1 MDRTKILS
9 LREEGYNCAETLLR
23 YANDR
28 YGLDLGESSF
38 RLMSGFGGGVMTEDF
53 CGAITG
59 AVAALSA
66 LYSRGKAHDS
76 PTLKEAIPA
85 FLARLNADVHPST
98 NCAELKENWRTEQ
111 EGCTPL
117 ILAVA
122 ETLEKFLAERGIVSK
137 DAY

>member
-1 MDRTKILS
+1 MNEYKIRS

-28 YGLDLGESSF
+28 YDLQLEEASF

-66 LYSRGKAHDS
+66 LYSEGKAHES
-76 PTLKEAIPA
+76 PQLEEAIPA
-85 FLARLNADVHPST
+85 FLARLGREVHPST
-98 NCAELKENWRTEQ
+98 NCATLKEDWRTEE

-117 ILAVA
+117 ILRVA
-122 ETLEKFLAERGIVSK
+122 EVLEHFLEERGI
-137 DAY
+137 A

>member
-1 MDRTKILS
+1 MEKDKILS

-28 YGLDLGESSF
+28 YELELGEASF

-76 PTLKEAIPA
+76 PTLKEALPA
-85 FLARLNADVHPST
+85 FLARLNAEVHPST
-98 NCAELKENWRTEQ
+98 NCAALKEDWRTEQ

-122 ETLEKFLAERGIVSK
+122 GTLDKFLAERGITTGK
-137 DAY
+137 